1 MLVTI
6 LNILPVHVD
15 RDSVAVMA
23 TGYGFD
29 GAGIESRR
37 RRDFPHPPRPTLGP
51 TQPPIQGVPGL
62 SRS

>member
-1 MLVTI
+1 MG
-6 LNILPVHVD
+6 

-37 RRDFPHPPRPTLGP
+37 RRVFPHLPIPKVGPTLYKEQRVFLGAKAA
-51 TQPPIQGVPGL
+51 GAWC
-62 SRS
+62 